1 MSEKVA
7 DKLTEQEI
15 IEQIYTC
22 ASCGY
27 CRFGCAVYNE
37 KGFESL
43 TVRGRMQL
51 LKKVFEGK
59 MELTKPI
66 IDSIYLCALCAN
78 CNIQCPTGVD
88 FVKISEVLRE
98 TLLKEKLAPEVQ
110 QSLAENLAKDSNP
123 FREPVEERGSWI
135 PPNFDL
141 DKKSENVYFVGCTGS
156 YSLNRVPK
164 SIMKVLDS
172 IGFDHALMGGEE
184 RCCGSPILRT
194 GDTNTMKIVIERNV
208 AIWKK
213 VGAKNVLTACAG
225 CHTTFMHHYPPE
237 FNYVHYTQLFAKLIK
252 EGVLEFGKELN
263 EKIIYFDGCDLGRHS
278 GIFEEPREILRAIPG
293 VELIEFTY
301 NRDEQECCGGPLI
314 GADATMARKVG
325 AKKVKEAI
333 EKGATML
340 ITACPTCLLNFKE
353 GARQAGLQLQMQDLS
368 MLLPKY
374 IRLKKKVEPVKA
386 KNERN
391 KENS

>member
-1 MSEKVA
+1 MSEKVVQ
-7 DKLTEQEI
+7 KLTEQEI

-37 KGFESL
+37 RGFESL
-43 TVRGRMQL
+43 SVRGRIQL
-51 LKKVFEGK
+51 LKKIIEGK

-66 IDSIYLCALCAN
+66 IESIYMCALCAN
-78 CNIQCPTGVD
+78 CNVRCPTGVD

-98 TLLKEKLAPEVQ
+98 TLLKNKRAPDAQ
-110 QSLAENLAKDSNP
+110 QALSVNLAKDSNP
-123 FREPVEERGSWI
+123 FSEPVEERGSWI
-135 PPNFDL
+135 PSSFPQG
-141 DKKSENVYFVGCTGS
+141 KQSEYLYFVGCTGS

-172 IGFDHALMGGEE
+172 IGFDYTLMGGEE

-194 GDTNTMKIVIERNV
+194 GDTETAKKTIERNV
-208 AIWKK
+208 DQWKK
-213 VGAKNVLTACAG
+213 LGVKTVITACAG
-225 CHTTFMHHYPPE
+225 CHTTFAHYYPPD
-237 FNYVHYTQLFAKLIK
+237 FNYVHFTQLFSKLIN

-278 GIFEEPREILRAIPG
+278 EIYEEPREILRAIPG
-293 VELIEFTY
+293 VQLIEFLY
-301 NRDEQECCGGPLI
+301 NREEQECCGGPLI
-314 GADATMARKVG
+314 GADATMARKIG
-325 AKKVKEAI
+325 AKKVREAI
-333 EKGATML
+333 EKGATLL

-353 GARQAGLQLQMQDLS
+353 GARQAGLQLAMQDLS

-374 IRLKKKVEPVKA
+374 VKPKKKAETETT
-386 KNERN
+386 KNE
-391 KENS
+391 